1 MVRWGAVGV
10 RRCESPGMTS
20 ATTAL
25 PSARVTTTRRPGGR
39 VLTVLLA
46 IGTVGVV
53 LMTLVRAVPY
63 DAVTPVAQVVGFT
76 PFVAVA
82 AVVGLV
88 LTLLVRR
95 WILSALLAVCVVA
108 QAVWLVPAFVPG
120 PAAPDDAASLRVL
133 GANAWLGSAD
143 AQELVDLVRAQD
155 VQVLAVLE
163 LTTDLRER
171 LVAAGIEDVLPYA
184 VDAKVGNGALGSGL
198 WSALPLDDVDVEP
211 FSNDAMP
218 SATVEVDG
226 VPVRVTAVHP
236 IPPVPEYVEIWHE
249 ETTALAERADED
261 PLPQVLVGDFNAT
274 YDHATFRRLL
284 GDRFH
289 DATRASGSG
298 LDLSWSPKPRT
309 VPPVLNLDHVVTD
322 RENVVTDVDS
332 LLLPGSDHRAIVATV
347 HVPRR

>member
-1 MVRWGAVGV
+1 
-10 RRCESPGMTS
+10 MTS
-20 ATTAL
+20 ATTSL
-25 PSARVTTTRRPGGR
+25 PPARVTTRRRPGGP

-46 IGTVGVV
+46 TGTVAVA
-53 LMTLVRAVPY
+53 LLTLVRAVPY
-63 DAVTPVAQVVGFT
+63 DAVTPFAQVVGFT
-76 PFVAVA
+76 PFVAAA
-82 AVVGLV
+82 AVVGLAV
-88 LTLLVRR
+88 TLVARR
-95 WILSALLAVCVVA
+95 WVLAALLAVCVAA

-120 PAAPDDAASLRVL
+120 PAPPDDAASVRVM

-143 AQELVDLVRAQD
+143 ADALVDLVRDQD

-171 LVAAGIEDVLPYA
+171 LVAAGIEDALPYSA
-184 VDAKVGNGALGSGL
+184 DAKVGSGALGSGL

-236 IPPVPEYVEIWHE
+236 IPPIPEYVRVWGE
-249 ETTALAERADED
+249 ETAALAERAAAD

-274 YDHATFRRLL
+274 HDHATFRRLL

-289 DATRASGSG
+289 DASRASGSG
-298 LDLSWSPKPRT
+298 LDLSWSPRPGT

-322 RENVVTDVDS
+322 RENVVTDVGS
-332 LLLPGSDHRAIVATV
+332 LHVPGSDHRAIVATV
-347 HVPRR
+347 HVPRP